1 MSVFLNILNTLLNVQ
16 YTLSIEIYGNV
27 QLRCT
32 RTSPIFKL
40 IFLKNEASNEKTLF
54 FLFDLFLCVELPP
67 DRSYHDFRHILRY
80 ISYSGFVA
88 TRYVRNGAGTIE
100 YWNMRFKSDRS
111 HYSPRYVTI
120 RAVRYNWPVIVAQ
133 SRCSKVIF
141 HRRACN
147 FQVSSIPPGAQRP
160 FDRVCY
166 LFVRQTGRL
175 HRIIIEKFNL
185 FTNPGSCRKNV
196 IEFEKSDDC
205 SLQNSL
211 AITCL
216 SFNFLSAR
224 LFPLNLRKLPFLF

>member
-1 MSVFLNILNTLLNVQ
+1 MET
-16 YTLSIEIYGNV
+16 YDW
-27 QLRCT
+27 CT

-40 IFLKNEASNEKTLF
+40 IFLENEASNEKTLF
-54 FLFDLFLCVELPP
+54 FLFDLFLHVELPP
-67 DRSYHDFRHILRY
+67 DRLYHDFTDILRY
-80 ISYSGFVA
+80 ILYSGSVPP
-88 TRYVRNGAGTIE
+88 RYVRNGTIE

-111 HYSPRYVTI
+111 HYPSRYVTI
-120 RAVRYNWPVIVAQ
+120 RAVRYNRPVIVAQ

-166 LFVRQTGRL
+166 LFVRQTGSL
-175 HRIIIEKFNL
+175 HRIIIEKFDL
-185 FTNPGSCRKNV
+185 FANSSARNFQGTVGERSSSLKRATTV
-196 IEFEKSDDC
+196 
-205 SLQNSL
+205 SLQNNL

-224 LFPLNLRKLPFLF
+224 LFPLNFRKLPFLFLIF